1 MDVVNGCLDRKD
13 IERLYAEHAT
23 VLTGYA
29 CSLTGD
35 RSAAEDVVHQVF
47 ARLLRGDI
55 VVRERPLTYLCQAV
69 RNGVMNQRRNQSRE
83 VALDENGASWLEA
96 PPSLAETG
104 LAIEAALGRLPEE
117 QREVIVLKVWGRLS
131 FEEIA
136 EAVGAPANTAASRYR
151 YGLSKLRELL
161 KPLGVD

>member
-1 MDVVNGCLDRKD
+1 MDLVNGCLDRRD
-13 IERLYAEHAT
+13 VERLYDEHAAL
-23 VLTGYA
+23 LTGYA

-47 ARLLRGDI
+47 ARLLQGDI

-69 RNGVMNQRRNQSRE
+69 RNGVMNQRRTRSRE

-96 PPSLAETG
+96 PPSLEDTG
-104 LAIEAALGRLPEE
+104 LAIEAALRRLPEE

-131 FEEIA
+131 FEEVG

-161 KPLGVD
+161 KPLGVE

>member
-1 MDVVNGCLDRKD
+1 MDVVNSCLDRKD
-13 IERLYAEHAT
+13 VERLYSEHAAL
-23 VLTGYA
+23 LTGYA

-69 RNGVMNQRRNQSRE
+69 RNGVMNQRRTRARE
-83 VALDENGASWLEA
+83 VALDQNGASWLQA
-96 PPSLAETG
+96 PPSLEETG
-104 LAIEAALGRLPEE
+104 LAIEAALRRLPEE

-131 FEEIA
+131 FEEVGD
-136 EAVGAPANTAASRYR
+136 AVGAPANTAASRYR

-161 KPLGVD
+161 KPLGVE